1 MCSLTALAEKRTNN
15 SHLIVPRWL
24 QDVFDV
30 PLVIMMTDDEK
41 IIFGKKN
48 HTLEE
53 MRAFTRNNAKD
64 ILAAGFDQ
72 KKTFLFSD
80 FDYMGGAFYQNVVQ
94 ISRLITYNTSKAVF
108 GFSDR

>member
-1 MCSLTALAEKRTNN
+1 MNR
-15 SHLIVPRWL
+15 RWL

-48 HTLEE
+48 HILEE
-53 MRAFTRNNAKD
+53 MNVFMRSNAKD
-64 ILAAGFDQ
+64 ILAVSFDV

-80 FDYMGGAFYQNVVQ
+80 FDFMGKAFYENMVK

-108 GFSDR
+108 AFSDRYGESTISK